1 MLNSYTIKHN
11 TTVTPVTRVVE
22 KTISPDKVTE
32 MYDAVRKEV
41 EEDII
46 AKVLV
51 QDNFMNGVVLYMENR
66 FDTVSKIIL
75 TKFNINGKEYIQKD
89 YIVPLEEMDK
99 YKLAEELRKK
109 YVETMSTLVLRESVR
124 DIFTKV

>member
-1 MLNSYTIKHN
+1 MLDSNYYKSE
-11 TTVTPVTRVVE
+11 TTVTPITQIIE
-22 KTISPDKVTE
+22 KTITPDKVTD

-46 AKVLV
+46 TKVLV

-66 FDTVSKIIL
+66 FDTASKIIL

-89 YIVPLEEMDK
+89 YLVPLEEMDK